1 MSKAKVGTIDMREV
15 EEVEIGVL
23 VCEEGIVE
31 MEGVST
37 WETRRCG
44 GSLSYMGN

>member
-37 WETRRCG
+37 WEKGIREDVVKV
-44 GSLSYMGN
+44 

>member
-1 MSKAKVGTIDMREV
+1 MSKSKVGKIDMREV
-15 EEVEIGVL
+15 EEVEKRVL

-37 WETRRCG
+37 WGKGIQESVVG
-44 GSLSYMGN
+44 V